1 MKRRKGY
8 PTSRVEANTFT
19 LEESS
24 LIRLVSRP
32 NADFA
37 PCIYDALPRDGRARV
52 QRMERVTNQ
61 ARLPRNA
68 GEPRYLSV
76 GGYTAAR
83 YPPHNIVD
91 AAVETFQSRRLHSE
105 LWRRITRSAR

>member
-8 PTSRVEANTFT
+8 PTSRVEANAFA

-37 PCIYDALPRDGRARV
+37 LRIYDALPGNSRPRG
-52 QRMERVTNQ
+52 QCMERVTNQ
-61 ARLPRNA
+61 SRLPGQA
-68 GEPRYLSV
+68 GEARYLSV
-76 GGYTAAR
+76 GGYTASW
-83 YPPHNIVD
+83 YPRHNVVD
-91 AAVETFQSRRLHSE
+91 AAM
-105 LWRRITRSAR
+105 

>member
-1 MKRRKGY
+1 LKRRKGY

-37 PCIYDALPRDGRARV
+37 PCIYDALPGDGRARG
-52 QRMERVTNQ
+52 QRMERVSNQ
-61 ARLPRNA
+61 ACLPWKA
-68 GEPRYLSV
+68 GEARYLAV
-76 GGYTAAR
+76 GGHAAAW
-83 YPPHNIVD
+83 YPRHHV
-91 AAVETFQSRRLHSE
+91 VET
-105 LWRRITRSAR
+105 AM

>member
-1 MKRRKGY
+1 LKRRKGY

-37 PCIYDALPRDGRARV
+37 PCIYDALPGDSRSRW

-61 ARLPRNA
+61 ARLPRQA
-68 GEPRYLSV
+68 GEPRYLAV
-76 GGYTAAR
+76 GGYTAAW
-83 YPPHNIVD
+83 YPRHHVVD
-91 AAVETFQSRRLHSE
+91 AAMETFRGNRLHGE
-105 LWRRITRSAR
+105 LWRTITRSAR